1 MINGVIKLT
10 NENKVRKVN
19 GGVVKYPIIPS
30 NILSFKLTKSI
41 L

>member
-1 MINGVIKLT
+1 MRNGVIKLT

-19 GGVVKYPIIPS
+19 VGVVKYQMIPS
-30 NILSFKLTKSI
+30 NILSFKLTESM